1 VTDPL
6 FFAAA
11 LGRPTVGSFVTLD
24 GADGRHAVVVRR
36 IRPGEQVVVGD
47 GQGFGVR
54 GTVREV
60 GRSELTV
67 EVIEELTTPD
77 EPRRITAV
85 QALAKGDRSELAVE
99 MLTETGV
106 ATIVPWAASRSV
118 VRWTGERGDKSR
130 AGWQATAREAA
141 KQSRRLTIPE
151 VTPAMT
157 TAQVAR
163 RLAAA
168 DAALVLHE
176 AATQRLADHRLPDDG
191 EVVVVVGPEGGIA
204 PEELDAFAAAG
215 ATAVSISDGVL
226 RTSTAG
232 AVAVALLRA

>member
-6 FFAAA
+6 FFAAE
-11 LGRPTVGSFVTLD
+11 LGRPEVGSLVTLD
-24 GADGRHAVVVRR
+24 GEDGRHAVVVRR
-36 IRPGEQVVVGD
+36 IRPGEQVMVGD

-54 GTVREV
+54 GNVRAV
-60 GRSELTV
+60 GRADLTL
-67 EVIEELTTPD
+67 EVIETMATPGTG
-77 EPRRITAV
+77 RRLVAV

-106 ATIVPWAASRSV
+106 AAIIPWAASRSV
-118 VRWTGERGDKSR
+118 VRWSGERGDRSR
-130 AGWQATAREAA
+130 AKWQATAREAA

-157 TAQVAR
+157 TAEVAR
-163 RLAAA
+163 RLVAA
-168 DAALVLHE
+168 DVALVLHE
-176 AATQRLADHRLPDDG
+176 AAAERLTDRPLPDQG
-191 EVVVVVGPEGGIA
+191 EVVVVIGPEGGIA

-215 ATAVSISDGVL
+215 AAPVSISDGVL

-232 AVAVALLRA
+232 AVAVALLRS

>member
-6 FFAAA
+6 FFTAE
-11 LGRPTVGSFVTLD
+11 LGRPEVGSLVTLD
-24 GADGRHAVVVRR
+24 GEDGRHAVVVRR
-36 IRPGEQVVVGD
+36 IRPGEQVMVGD
-47 GQGFGVR
+47 GGGFGVR
-54 GTVREV
+54 GRVQTTGRADLTLEV
-60 GRSELTV
+60 TETLATSETGRRV
-67 EVIEELTTPD
+67 V
-77 EPRRITAV
+77 AV

-99 MLTETGV
+99 MLTEIGV
-106 ATIVPWAASRSV
+106 SAIVPWAASRSV
-118 VRWTGERGDKSR
+118 VRWSGERGDRSR
-130 AGWQATAREAA
+130 AKWQATAREAA

-151 VTPAMT
+151 VSPAMT
-157 TAQVAR
+157 TAQIAQ

-168 DAALVLHE
+168 DLALVLHE
-176 AATQRLADHRLPDDG
+176 DAAQRLIDHLRPADG

-204 PEELDAFAAAG
+204 PEELEAFVAAG